1 MRYQYLNR
9 DISWLYFNHRVLEE
23 AKDESLPIYERLNFL
38 AIYSNNLEEFYRV
51 RLSYY
56 RRLIRDLP
64 PDHPK
69 NKAVKPAETIL
80 IINELVGKFQNEF
93 TDVFQNTIIPELEK
107 NSIRIL
113 EQKSKFTDAQAR
125 FIRNVFNANILPFL
139 QPVILVK
146 NRVKPFLRTGQ
157 IYIVVN
163 MFLKPYASFKAVRK
177 RRPVYG
183 LVKLPT
189 DHGVSRFIQLPK
201 DGQGNYCIVFLEDIM
216 MSHVQD
222 IFPGYIID
230 SWYSI
235 KMTRDADLDYEE
247 HESEELIDIIS
258 NIATTRQLGRPNR
271 FQYDFSMPARLLH
284 YISKT
289 FELDAEDL
297 VQASKYHNF
306 RDFFT
311 FPNPK
316 SPELE
321 AEPHHPLSHPVLHG
335 TRSLIRFFENN
346 EIMLHFPY
354 QSYAYFIKFLTEAA
368 YDDSVSEIKATQYR
382 VADNSA
388 VVKALILAAQN
399 GKKVTV
405 FVELKARF
413 DEENNL
419 RFAHEMKRA
428 GIAIIYSMPRLK
440 VHTKVALVSRIA
452 STEEKKLTAFL
463 ATGNF
468 NEKTAETYCDHGFFT
483 GDPRLT
489 HELEAL
495 FDIFERTISYYAFQ
509 HLLVPNN
516 NMVQRFE
523 ELIRQEISNAQ
534 KNEKAYII
542 LKMNALEDPYMIN
555 LLYEAS
561 TAGVSIDIIVRGACC
576 LKPNQPY
583 SKNIRLIRIVDHF
596 LEHARV
602 FYFYAGGKQHIYLSS
617 ADWMRR
623 NLYRRIECAFP
634 IYDEDI
640 KKELLD
646 ILYIQ
651 LADNVKASYISEDM
665 NNVRVPQKGKIVHS
679 QKEIYKYLS
688 KKYQQT

>member
-1 MRYQYLNR
+1 MYYQYLNR
-9 DISWLYFNHRVLEE
+9 DISWLYFNYRVLEE
-23 AKDESLPIYERLNFL
+23 AKDLSLPVYERLKFL

-51 RLSYY
+51 RVSYY
-56 RRLIRDLP
+56 RRLIRELSL
-64 PDHPK
+64 DHPK
-69 NKAVKPAETIL
+69 TKSVKPAETIS

-93 TDVFQNTIIPELEK
+93 MDVFQNTIIPELER
-107 NSIRIL
+107 NNIRIL
-113 EQKSKFTDAQAR
+113 EQTSVFTDVQKK
-125 FIRNVFNANILPFL
+125 FIRDVFNANILPFL
-139 QPVILVK
+139 QPVILMK

-157 IYIVVN
+157 IYIVVR
-163 MFLKPYASFKAVRK
+163 MFLKTYAPFKVASK
-177 RRPVYG
+177 HRPVYG

-189 DHGVSRFIQLPK
+189 DHGISRFIQLPK
-201 DGQGNYCIVFLEDIM
+201 DENGNYCILFLEDIM

-222 IFPGYIID
+222 IFPGYDID

-258 NIATTRQLGRPNR
+258 NIATTRQLGLPNR
-271 FQYDFSMPARLLH
+271 FQYDYSMPTRLLH
-284 YISKT
+284 YISET
-289 FELDAEDL
+289 FDLYAEDL
-297 VQASKYHNF
+297 VKAGKYHNF
-306 RDFFT
+306 RDFFS

-321 AEPHHPLSHPVLHG
+321 AERHHPLMHPTLHG
-335 TRSLIRFFENN
+335 TRSLIRFFEKN

-354 QSYAYFIKFLTEAA
+354 QSYAYFIKYLTEAA
-368 YDDSVSEIKATQYR
+368 YDDSVTEIKATQYR

-388 VVKALILAAQN
+388 VVKALILAARN

-428 GIAIIYSMPRLK
+428 GITIIYSMPRLK
-440 VHTKVALVSRIA
+440 VHSKVALVSRV
-452 STEEKKLTAFL
+452 SSKGEKRLTAFL

-468 NEKTAETYCDHGFFT
+468 NEKTAEIYCDHGFFT
-483 GDPRLT
+483 GDSNLT
-489 HELEAL
+489 REIEGL
-495 FDIFERTISYYAFQ
+495 FDILERNITQFPFQ

-516 NMVQRFE
+516 NMVPRFE
-523 ELIRQEISNAQ
+523 ELIRQEIIYAQ
-534 KNEKAYII
+534 RNEKAYII

-561 TAGVSIDIIVRGACC
+561 TAGVSIDILVRGACC
-576 LKPNQPY
+576 LKPNQPF
-583 SKNIRLIRIVDHF
+583 SKNIRLIRIVDQF

-602 FYFYAGGKQHIYLSS
+602 FYFYAGGLHHIYLSS

-634 IYDEDI
+634 IYDDDI

-651 LADNVKASYISEDM
+651 LADNVKASFISEDM
-665 NNVRVPQKGKIVHS
+665 KNIRIPQKGKIVRS
-679 QKEIYKYLS
+679 QKEIYNYLS

>member
-1 MRYQYLNR
+1 
-9 DISWLYFNHRVLEE
+9 
-23 AKDESLPIYERLNFL
+23 
-38 AIYSNNLEEFYRV
+38 
-51 RLSYY
+51 
-56 RRLIRDLP
+56 
-64 PDHPK
+64 
-69 NKAVKPAETIL
+69 
-80 IINELVGKFQNEF
+80 
-93 TDVFQNTIIPELEK
+93 
-107 NSIRIL
+107 
-113 EQKSKFTDAQAR
+113 
-125 FIRNVFNANILPFL
+125 
-139 QPVILVK
+139 
-146 NRVKPFLRTGQ
+146 
-157 IYIVVN
+157 
-163 MFLKPYASFKAVRK
+163 
-177 RRPVYG
+177 
-183 LVKLPT
+183 
-189 DHGVSRFIQLPK
+189 
-201 DGQGNYCIVFLEDIM
+201 
-216 MSHVQD
+216 
-222 IFPGYIID
+222 
-230 SWYSI
+230 
-235 KMTRDADLDYEE
+235 
-247 HESEELIDIIS
+247 
-258 NIATTRQLGRPNR
+258 
-271 FQYDFSMPARLLH
+271 
-284 YISKT
+284 
-289 FELDAEDL
+289 
-297 VQASKYHNF
+297 
-306 RDFFT
+306 
-311 FPNPK
+311 
-316 SPELE
+316 
-321 AEPHHPLSHPVLHG
+321 
-335 TRSLIRFFENN
+335 
-346 EIMLHFPY
+346 MLHFPY